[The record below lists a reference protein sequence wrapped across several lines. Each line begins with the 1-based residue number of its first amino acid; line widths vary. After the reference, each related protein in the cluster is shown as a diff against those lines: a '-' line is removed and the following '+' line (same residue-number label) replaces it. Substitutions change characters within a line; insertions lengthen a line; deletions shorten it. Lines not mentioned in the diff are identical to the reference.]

1 LDVSDRI
8 LDEGVA
14 ALEEDRFVYDPPK
27 IGASRSLAMLW
38 IRRKRWGKAVAIGI
52 VLLAVV
58 AGGYY
63 FGVKRPEQR
72 QMAEQAEALTVGLP
86 RQFAGELE
94 RIKAVSQVDQAVQ
107 AAERLVTEGTA
118 AAKAGDLEAAKAKA
132 AELQSLRQ
140 RLEQEYLIRIVSRPG
155 QQSGIFRIPDANPNA
170 RNYYLIVEA
179 VDAGGRPIKVPVTSE
194 EEGKTGVVDMW
205 GVRVSED
212 VYARVRAD
220 KQDDGIIQNNSVGMK
235 RRGFLDPEYATPV
248 QGGAILEW

>member
-1 LDVSDRI
+1 MTEAVAAATPSSGADKAAGMPLDDVMMAMDVVDTLRHADKLVEKELSSDERRRQLRDRLRQIYTSQGLDVSDRI

-132 AELQSLRQ
+132 A
-140 RLEQEYLIRIVSRPG
+140 
-155 QQSGIFRIPDANPNA
+155 
-170 RNYYLIVEA
+170 
-179 VDAGGRPIKVPVTSE
+179 
-194 EEGKTGVVDMW
+194 
-205 GVRVSED
+205 
-212 VYARVRAD
+212 
-220 KQDDGIIQNNSVGMK
+220 
-235 RRGFLDPEYATPV
+235 
-248 QGGAILEW
+248 